1 MAELAA
7 ADVQAFTRGRLLSSD
22 PEVQRMLA
30 AALRTARRYCG
41 WSVNPVVTDDAVTL
55 DGPGSRILMLPTR
68 KLITLTSLT
77 EDGVTVDLSTVRS
90 SAGGP
95 PGALERPVCVRKKS
109 NGWWKDFYQAY
120 DVVMTHGYSDTEA
133 ADWRYA
139 VLTMVDQMSQV
150 LVSGRGELDLL
161 SKKVDDVT
169 YRWGDAYADSADSAL
184 GSVNSI
190 LDDYRLPSVDF
201 L

>member
-1 MAELAA
+1 MRE
-7 ADVQAFTRGRLLSSD
+7 
-22 PEVQRMLA
+22 
-30 AALRTARRYCG
+30 
-41 WSVNPVVTDDAVTL
+41 
-55 DGPGSRILMLPTR
+55 
-68 KLITLTSLT
+68 
-77 EDGVTVDLSTVRS
+77 
-90 SAGGP
+90 
-95 PGALERPVCVRKKS
+95 KK
-109 NGWWKDFYQAY
+109 
-120 DVVMTHGYSDTEA
+120 SDTEA